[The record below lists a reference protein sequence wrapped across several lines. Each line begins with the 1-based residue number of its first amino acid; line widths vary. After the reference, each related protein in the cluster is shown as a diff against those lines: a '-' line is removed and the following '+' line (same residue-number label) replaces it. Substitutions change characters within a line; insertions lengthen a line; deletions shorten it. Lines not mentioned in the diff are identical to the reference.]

1 MGADTASRSGL
12 RVALGTAADVDHS
25 YDNEGERALH
35 PVMIVI
41 MLPVESIAAR
51 RNEPHRDGAIK

>member
-1 MGADTASRSGL
+1 M
-12 RVALGTAADVDHS
+12 ALGTAADVDHS